1 MTLIDIEAILSR
13 EVIICVTSGSGE
25 LPVLGVHLLLL
36 EDDLGGTRG
45 CGGNEVYVEIL
56 GEGEGLR
63 FTGVSKGAGDG

>member
-1 MTLIDIEAILSR
+1 MTLIDIEAILIR
-13 EVIICVTSGSGE
+13 EMVIGVISGSGE
-25 LPVLGVHLLLL
+25 LPVLGLHLLLL

-63 FTGVSKGAGDG
+63 WAWVAKGAGDG